1 MPIDKLDGVFVV
13 KTRDRVRDDYLRDFK
28 SRVPTAKT
36 DPKSQLYVEAQ
47 GFADALMPLYFDA
60 SLVADA
66 TSRFSSQGED
76 LDKEGEERGLA
87 RRGKTGASGYVV
99 GTIASGGAFIPADS
113 ELRYVPQGL
122 RFRVLVSATYFNGGL
137 IPVVGIT
144 DGPATNL
151 AAGTKLTWLN
161 PPAGVGPTALVF
173 ENGDGSGLTG
183 GANAQTD
190 EEYRAAL
197 FELEANPPQSGN
209 DAEIAAAVLGIPGL
223 AVERAFVYPAIL
235 GPGTTGVA
243 FTMRPAKL
251 GASRLPN
258 GAQIAL
264 VNATLTDAFPGDDG
278 ILVATLGPS
287 AVNVAIEVAWGPG
300 TTSWIDAVPWPAYAS
315 PKASVAASPAPTA
328 IAFDIDDCAT
338 APMPGKTIALFD
350 QTTKTFKRK
359 RIATATFVSGS
370 TYSITVDTTTTGA
383 SDTSFVPAAG
393 AAVSPWSDS
402 LDLLVE
408 PMLTYFGKQGPG
420 EMLATFN
427 DPGRRQRR
435 WPAPTANTWPSAVEN
450 RLVEGLFS
458 IVSDAVLLEPAAP
471 SQAPVGIPGTL
482 AYLHELADFAVYPQ

>member
-13 KTRDRVRDDYLRDFK
+13 KTRDKIRDDYLRDFK

-47 GFADALMPLYFDA
+47 CFADAQLPLYFDA

-66 TSRFSSQGED
+66 TSRFSSQGTD
-76 LDKEGEERGLA
+76 LDKEGEARGLA

-99 GTIASGGAFIPADS
+99 GTIASGGAFIPANS

-122 RFRVLVSATYFNGGL
+122 RFRVLVSGTYFNGGL

-151 AAGTKLTWLN
+151 EAGTKLTWLN
-161 PPAGVGPTALVF
+161 PAPGVGPTALVF

-209 DAEIAAAVLGIPGL
+209 DAEIAAAVLGIQGL
-223 AVERAFVYPAIL
+223 AVQRAFVYPAIL

-264 VNATLTDAFPGDDG
+264 VDASLSTAFPGDDG
-278 ILVATLGPS
+278 ILVATIATSP
-287 AVNVAIEVAWGPG
+287 VDPAIEVSWGPG
-300 TTSWIDAVPWPAYAS
+300 TTGWVDAVPWPAYGS
-315 PKASVAASPAPTA
+315 PKVTVAASPAPTA
-328 IAFDIDDCAT
+328 AT
-338 APMPGKTIALFD
+338 FRLDNCTVAPTAGKTFGFFD
-350 QTTKTFKRK
+350 TASKTFKRK
-359 RIATATFVSGS
+359 RIATATLVSGS
-370 TYSITVDTTTTGA
+370 TYTITVDTTTAGA
-383 SDTSFVPAAG
+383 SDTSYIPVAGQAA
-393 AAVSPWSDS
+393 SPWSDS
-402 LDLLVE
+402 LDLLVD
-408 PMLTYFGKQGPG
+408 PVLTYFEKQGPG
-420 EMLATFN
+420 EMLASFS

-435 WPAPTANTWPSAVEN
+435 WPAPTAQTWPSAVEN
-450 RLVEGLFS
+450 RIVEGLFAV
-458 IVSDAVLLEPAAP
+458 VSDAVLLEPTAP
-471 SQAPVGIPGTL
+471 SQAPTGIPGTL
-482 AYLHELADFAVYPQ
+482 VYLHELADFAVYPQ

>member
-47 GFADALMPLYFDA
+47 TFADAMMPLYFDA

-76 LDKEGEERGLA
+76 LDKEGEARGLP

-122 RFRVLVSATYFNGGL
+122 RFRVLVSGTYFNGGL

-144 DGPATNL
+144 EGPATNL

-209 DAEIAAAVLGIPGL
+209 DAEIAATVLGIRGL

-235 GPGTTGVA
+235 GPGTTGVT
-243 FTMRPAKL
+243 FTMRPASL

-264 VNATLTDAFPGDDG
+264 VDASLSTALPGDDG
-278 ILVATLGPS
+278 ILVASLLAEP
-287 AVNVAIEVAWGPG
+287 VDLAIEVTWGPG
-300 TTSWIDAVPWPAYAS
+300 TTAWIDAAPWPAYS
-315 PKASVAASPAPTA
+315 PTKTVVAGTPTPTA
-328 IAFDIDDCAT
+328 TAFRLDNCAT
-338 APMPGKTIALFD
+338 APTTGRTIALFD
-350 QTTKTFKRK
+350 QATKTFKRK

-370 TYSITVDTTTTGA
+370 TYAITVDTTTAGA
-383 SDTSFVPAAG
+383 SDTSFVPDAG
-393 AAVSPWSDS
+393 AVVSPWSDS
-402 LDLLVE
+402 LNLLVE
-408 PMLTYFGKQGPG
+408 PVLAYFAKQGPG
-420 EMLATFN
+420 EMVASFN

-435 WPAPTANTWPSAVEN
+435 WPAPTAQTWPSAVEN

-458 IVSDAVLLEPAAP
+458 VVSDAVLLEPTAP
-471 SQAPVGIPGTL
+471 SQVSVGTPGTV
-482 AYLHELADFAVYPQ
+482 ARLHELGDFAVYPQ